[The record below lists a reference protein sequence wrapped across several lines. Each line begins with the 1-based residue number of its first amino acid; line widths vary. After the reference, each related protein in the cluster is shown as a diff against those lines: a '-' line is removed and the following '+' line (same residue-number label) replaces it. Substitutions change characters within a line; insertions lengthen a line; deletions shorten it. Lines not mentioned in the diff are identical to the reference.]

1 MLKFKLDILDD
12 ETYSRFF
19 LALGTV
25 SFWLWSVF
33 VTPLSGTDVID
44 FGRAYIALYGLL
56 VVLFANARTIYVGSL
71 IGYLYL
77 ITHYYYLIYLN
88 YENPHKI
95 EYLIGLNMILC
106 LCNLVFVRKY
116 QVLTFYIYSFVGA
129 FALLYKVE
137 HKYFLPILF
146 LTIFAVYLS
155 TIGAIFRIKLIAAI
169 KKKTEE
175 NLHLQAGILHSSKM
189 ASLGEMAGGIAHEI
203 NNPIQVILGNTQF
216 LMKQY
221 KDDPRLPKIRENAY
235 RIASI
240 VASVKILS
248 RGGGKDEGRDIKDL
262 SELINNA
269 LNLCR
274 RKISNRNINL
284 IVEGDVDTKIGC
296 QPSEIIQVI
305 LNLVVN
311 AYEAIDRSC
320 PDQTK
325 EERIRIVCKKIDGN
339 VEVVIWDSA
348 PEIPDNVVDRFFLPF
363 FTTKPVGK
371 GPGLGL
377 ATSRTLAEK
386 NGGTLVFKKETKEFV
401 LTMPVFATATI
412 GNAGAPKSAA

>member
-1 MLKFKLDILDD
+1 
-12 ETYSRFF
+12 
-19 LALGTV
+19 
-25 SFWLWSVF
+25 
-33 VTPLSGTDVID
+33 
-44 FGRAYIALYGLL
+44 
-56 VVLFANARTIYVGSL
+56 
-71 IGYLYL
+71 
-77 ITHYYYLIYLN
+77 
-88 YENPHKI
+88 
-95 EYLIGLNMILC
+95 
-106 LCNLVFVRKY
+106 
-116 QVLTFYIYSFVGA
+116 
-129 FALLYKVE
+129 
-137 HKYFLPILF
+137 
-146 LTIFAVYLS
+146 
-155 TIGAIFRIKLIAAI
+155 
-169 KKKTEE
+169 
-175 NLHLQAGILHSSKM
+175 
-189 ASLGEMAGGIAHEI
+189 MAGGIAHEI